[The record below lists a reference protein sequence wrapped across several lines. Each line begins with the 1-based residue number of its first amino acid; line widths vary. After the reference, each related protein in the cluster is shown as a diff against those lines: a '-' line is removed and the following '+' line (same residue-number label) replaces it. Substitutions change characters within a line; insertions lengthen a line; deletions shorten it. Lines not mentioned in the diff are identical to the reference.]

1 MLSEGPVTMVRQR
14 SARQHKQP
22 VNQLAHGEAT
32 LGERVADNAASGIG
46 SWWFLAIQSVIIAVW
61 IAINSVEFFTHKWD
75 IYPFIL
81 LNLAFTIQA
90 AFTGPVLLL
99 SGNRQ
104 AQKDRLRLEHTAEVA
119 EAAEKATL
127 EILSEIERNT
137 EATLKVLDHL
147 KKRRAGQGGAE
158 AEAPPPPAPPTHTP
172 RRLPPSPHHP
182 PRAH

>member
-119 EAAEKATL
+119 ESAEKATL

-137 EATLKVLDHL
+137 EATLQVLDHL
-147 KKRRAGQGGAE
+147 KKPRCGYSRC
-158 AEAPPPPAPPTHTP
+158 PAVSRHA
-172 RRLPPSPHHP
+172 PSPRTLSP
-182 PRAH
+182 SRACSSAAP

>member
-1 MLSEGPVTMVRQR
+1 MASDGSVTTARQR
-14 SARQHKQP
+14 VARQHKHP
-22 VNQLAHGEAT
+22 VNQLFHDEAT
-32 LGERVADNAASGIG
+32 LGERVADDAASGIG
-46 SWWFLAIQSVIIAVW
+46 SWWFLGIQSVIIAVW

-119 EAAEKATL
+119 EAAEKANL

-137 EATLKVLDHL
+137 QATLKVLDHL
-147 KKRRAGQGGAE
+147 KKRRAAKGGAQ
-158 AEAPPPPAPPTHTP
+158 A
-172 RRLPPSPHHP
+172 
-182 PRAH
+182 

>member
-1 MLSEGPVTMVRQR
+1 MATNTAAQTAREKL
-14 SARQHKQP
+14 ARQHKHP
-22 VNQLAHGEAT
+22 VNQLFHDEAT
-32 LGERVADNAASGIG
+32 LGERVADKAASGIG
-46 SWWFLAIQSVIIAVW
+46 SWWFLGIQSVF
-61 IAINSVEFFTHKWD
+61 IAIWITLNGFEFFTHKWD

-127 EILSEIERNT
+127 EILEEIERNT
-137 EATLKVLDHL
+137 EATLQVLDHL
-147 KKRRAGQGGAE
+147 KKRRAARG
-158 AEAPPPPAPPTHTP
+158 T
-172 RRLPPSPHHP
+172 
-182 PRAH
+182 